1 MNFPEV
7 QLDPEIVGT
16 RLLHIHSNLP
26 GVLARVN
33 SVLGEHGI
41 NVDRQQL
48 VTKGQTGYL
57 VTDCG
62 NGVTPEVVAAIEAL
76 PETIRVATV
85 N

>member
-1 MNFPEV
+1 M
-7 QLDPEIVGT
+7 QLDPHIHGT

-33 SVLGEHGI
+33 AVLGEHGI

-48 VTKGQTGYL
+48 VTKGQMGYL

-62 NGVTPEVVAAIEAL
+62 NGVTEDVVAAVKAL

-85 N
+85 S